1 MIQEIIVKKYMWS
14 GVLDH
19 ISLIV
24 KYESDRVFTRS
35 YHDIREIPYTFRD
48 FLESA
53 EIEDVKEIIPEHTPY
68 SILQTTY
75 RRVRIN
81 ETMRDMQEQEG
92 WM

>member
-35 YHDIREIPYTFRD
+35 YHDIREI
-48 FLESA
+48 
-53 EIEDVKEIIPEHTPY
+53 IPEHTPY

-81 ETMRDMQEQEG
+81 ETMRDMQEQED